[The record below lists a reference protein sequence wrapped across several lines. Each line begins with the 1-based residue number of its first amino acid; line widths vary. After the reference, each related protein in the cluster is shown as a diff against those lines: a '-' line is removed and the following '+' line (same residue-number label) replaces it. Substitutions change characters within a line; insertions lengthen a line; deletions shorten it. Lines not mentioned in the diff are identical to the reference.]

1 MKHQAIRN
9 THPSVVNILT
19 TGDDHVEAWDA
30 DGNPVE
36 LDLTAVD
43 TEETNLRSAF
53 DNLQYQR
60 DRVREYPDLKDF
72 ADAYYWAQKGDNTK
86 MTAWIT
92 AVDSVKSKY
101 PKQ

>member
-9 THPSVVNILT
+9 THPSVVSIIT

-36 LDLTAVD
+36 LDFTAVAA
-43 TEETNLRSAF
+43 EQSILQSSFNS
-53 DNLQYQR
+53 LQYQR
-60 DRVREYPDLKDF
+60 DRVREYPDLRDF

-92 AVDSVKSKY
+92 TVDRIKSKY